1 MTQLRFG
8 LFMPPY
14 HSMLHNVSWSIER
27 DLELTEWLDR
37 LGFHSVW
44 YGEHH
49 SGGYETIPSPEI
61 MIAAAAQRT
70 KQIKLCTGVI
80 SLPYHHPLMVAD
92 RIAFLDQMTRGRC
105 VFGFGPG
112 ALPRDSY
119 MMGMDYSVLR
129 GRMAESL
136 DAIIELLDSDDL
148 VNRETD
154 WFTLRDAELQLPSYT
169 KPRPPIWV
177 ASAITPTGPR
187 LAGKHGLGL
196 VSMAA
201 ATEQGFEALGNTWQI
216 YDDEAQRHGH
226 QVSRQ
231 NWAVVG
237 MMYVAE
243 TEELARQEVASGLA
257 DFFRYHHVV
266 TQQLLWTPDENL
278 DVDTMVDRVNES
290 GTGLIGTPD
299 MAIAH
304 IERTIKQTGG
314 FGEFLFYGNEWGN
327 RDSMLRMYELFAR
340 QVMPYFDDS
349 RQPRMWSF
357 NYYVDHHD
365 ELMGRMQ
372 SGWKQAR
379 EAYEKERADR

>member
-1 MTQLRFG
+1 M
-8 LFMPPY
+8 
-14 HSMLHNVSWSIER
+14 
-27 DLELTEWLDR
+27 R
-37 LGFHSVW
+37 LNATGIRCRR
-44 YGEHH
+44 GE
-49 SGGYETIPSPEI
+49 
-61 MIAAAAQRT
+61 
-70 KQIKLCTGVI
+70 
-80 SLPYHHPLMVAD
+80 
-92 RIAFLDQMTRGRC
+92 
-105 VFGFGPG
+105 
-112 ALPRDSY
+112 
-119 MMGMDYSVLR
+119 
-129 GRMAESL
+129 
-136 DAIIELLDSDDL
+136 
-148 VNRETD
+148 
-154 WFTLRDAELQLPSYT
+154 
-169 KPRPPIWV
+169 
-177 ASAITPTGPR
+177 
-187 LAGKHGLGL
+187 
-196 VSMAA
+196 
-201 ATEQGFEALGNTWQI
+201 
-216 YDDEAQRHGH
+216 
-226 QVSRQ
+226 

-349 RQPRMWSF
+349 RQPRISSF

-379 EAYEKERADR
+379 EAYERERADR